1 MSSKQKSRND
11 KLILLEE
18 RVLVFLKHSNN
29 IQTKQF
35 LNKKNIE
42 NNFNLTLND
51 SLLQSNIIKE
61 SQNFNNNNK
70 NNNNNINNDTLSKSI
85 TIKKELLKGAE
96 PRFKMKSTPFLQPKF
111 SRNNDLSR
119 SIKLLLIHDMTQSIS
134 DFLETDEQIPNFK
147 LYQEKKKNG
156 IFIEKNFPFKIL
168 QEEEKCYEEII
179 KDFKNKGFTNIRY
192 KQKLSTI
199 YLTLLLKEN
208 NTIGN
213 IFYHDNEINLFLI
226 REVFIFLCVLFID
239 EFNGL
244 GENELSDFKTC
255 LYYCHINFLFILM
268 LIVNN
273 SKENDLKNDKENYN
287 YFLKC
292 KRFLHAINDNIN
304 EEKFKIEFQNIN
316 NIINKTLLN
325 LLNNLSNLNNN
336 ITEDL
341 KQIFK
346 ISQNQ
351 KINEITNSIKQNIK
365 ILLKINSIIEEEEIE
380 NEKEIENKIKKYTS
394 KTEQNSIENLEI
406 TNYKNYEEE
415 SSEEN
420 LPQPEIPFLKPKDKK
435 DKREYTLVL
444 DLDET
449 LVHYMEDEEEN
460 NAYVKVRLGAENF
473 INELSKFCEIVIFT
487 ASTED
492 YANTVINGLDCKNN
506 ISFKLYR
513 QHTNF
518 INGFNIKDLS
528 KLGRDISKV
537 IIVDNIEENFSLQ
550 PDNGLNICDFE
561 GDENDNEL
569 NFLLYDLLDVVK
581 ISGLD
586 VRKKLP
592 EVREKMIRRYTIL

>member
-1 MSSKQKSRND
+1 M
-11 KLILLEE
+11 LLEQK
-18 RVLVFLKHSNN
+18 VLIFLKHSNN
-29 IQTKQF
+29 QNIQTKEF
-35 LNKKNIE
+35 SKNKKID
-42 NNFNLTLND
+42 NNFNSTLND
-51 SLLQSNIIKE
+51 SLLQLNFMKD
-61 SQNFNNNNK
+61 SQNFNTNISNNNS
-70 NNNNNINNDTLSKSI
+70 NNDTLTKSI

-96 PRFKMKSTPFLQPKF
+96 PRFKLKSTPFLQPKF
-111 SRNNDLSR
+111 SKNNDLLNR
-119 SIKLLLIHDMTQSIS
+119 INLLLNHDITQSIS
-134 DFLETDEQIPNFK
+134 DFLETDEQIPDFK

-156 IFIEKNFPFKIL
+156 FFIDNNFPFKLL

-255 LYYCHINFLFILM
+255 LYYCHINYLFILM

-537 IIVDNIEENFSLQ
+537 ISVDNIEENFSLQ

-586 VRKKLP
+586 VREKLP
-592 EVREKMIRRYTIL
+592 EVREKMIRRYTII

>member
-1 MSSKQKSRND
+1 MSSKQKS
-11 KLILLEE
+11 KKETLLFLEQK
-18 RVLVFLKHSNN
+18 VLDFLKHTNN
-29 IQTKQF
+29 QNTQIKQF
-35 LNKKNIE
+35 TNKKKID
-42 NNFNLTLND
+42 NNFNLTLTD
-51 SLLQSNIIKE
+51 SLILSNLIQE
-61 SQNFNNNNK
+61 SQNYNNNT
-70 NNNNNINNDTLSKSI
+70 NNDTLTKSI

-96 PRFKMKSTPFLQPKF
+96 PRFKIKSTPSLQPKF
-111 SRNNDLSR
+111 SINNDLSK
-119 SIKLLLIHDMTQSIS
+119 SIKLLLNHDITQSIS
-134 DFLETDEQIPNFK
+134 DILETDEQIPNIK
-147 LYQEKKKNG
+147 IYQEKKKNG
-156 IFIEKNFPFKIL
+156 FFIDKNFPFKLLL
-168 QEEEKCYEEII
+168 QEEKCYEEIL
-179 KDFKNKGFTNIRY
+179 KDFKSKGFNNIKY

-199 YLTLLLKEN
+199 YLTLLLKDN

-213 IFYHDNEINLFLI
+213 IFYNDNEINLFII
-226 REVFIFLCVLFID
+226 RELCIFLCVLFID
-239 EFNGL
+239 ELKGL
-244 GENELSDFKTC
+244 GEKELSDFKNC
-255 LYYCHINFLFILM
+255 LYYCHLNFLFILM

-273 SKENDLKNDKENYN
+273 SNENELKNEKENYN

-292 KRFLHAINDNIN
+292 KRFLNAVNDNIN
-304 EEKFKIEFQNIN
+304 EEKYKLNFQSIN
-316 NIINKTLLN
+316 NIINNTLLN
-325 LLNNLSNLNNN
+325 LLNNLTYLNND
-336 ITEDL
+336 ITEDI
-341 KQIFK
+341 KQILQVSK
-346 ISQNQ
+346 DS
-351 KINEITNSIKQNIK
+351 KINEILRTKIKQNIK
-365 ILLKINSIIEEEEIE
+365 VLLKVNSIIEEEEKE
-380 NEKEIENKIKKYTS
+380 NEIENKIKKYSTI
-394 KTEQNSIENLEI
+394 KTDQNSLENIDI
-406 TNYKNYEEE
+406 TNYNNNDDE

-420 LPQPEIPFLKPKDKK
+420 LPIPEIPFLKPKDKN

-473 INELSKFCEIVIFT
+473 INELSKYCEIVIFT

-513 QHTNF
+513 QHINF
-518 INGFNIKDLS
+518 VNGCIIKDLS

-537 IIVDNIEENFSLQ
+537 IIIDNIEENFSLQ

>member
-1 MSSKQKSRND
+1 MSSKQKS
-11 KLILLEE
+11 KKETLLFLEQK
-18 RVLVFLKHSNN
+18 VLDFLKHTNN
-29 IQTKQF
+29 QNTQIKQF
-35 LNKKNIE
+35 TNKKKID
-42 NNFNLTLND
+42 NNFNLTLTD
-51 SLLQSNIIKE
+51 SLILSNLIQE
-61 SQNFNNNNK
+61 SQNYNNNT
-70 NNNNNINNDTLSKSI
+70 NNDTLTKSI

-96 PRFKMKSTPFLQPKF
+96 PRFKLKSTPFLQPKF
-111 SRNNDLSR
+111 SKNNDLLNR
-119 SIKLLLIHDMTQSIS
+119 INLLLNHDITQSIS
-134 DFLETDEQIPNFK
+134 DFLETDEQIPDFK

-156 IFIEKNFPFKIL
+156 FFIDNNFPFKLL
-168 QEEEKCYEEII
+168 QEEEKCYEEIL
-179 KDFKNKGFTNIRY
+179 KDFKVNGFNNIRY

-199 YLTLLLKEN
+199 YLTLLLKDN
-208 NTIGN
+208 NSIGN
-213 IFYHDNEINLFLI
+213 IFYNNDEINLFII
-226 REVFIFLCVLFID
+226 RELCVFLCVLFLD
-239 EFNGL
+239 EFKGL
-244 GENELSDFKTC
+244 GENELSYFKKC
-255 LYYCHINFLFILM
+255 LYNCHINFLFILM

-273 SKENDLKNDKENYN
+273 SNEKDFINDKENYN
-287 YFLKC
+287 NFLKC
-292 KRFLHAINDNIN
+292 KRFLNAVNDNIN
-304 EEKFKIEFQNIN
+304 EEKYKLNFQAIN
-316 NIINKTLLN
+316 NIININLIN
-325 LLNNLSNLNNN
+325 LLNNLSYLNND

-341 KQIFK
+341 KQILQ
-346 ISQNQ
+346 ISKNS
-351 KINEITNSIKQNIK
+351 KINEIIKTNIKQNIK
-365 ILLKINSIIEEEEIE
+365 ILLKVNSIIKE
-380 NEKEIENKIKKYTS
+380 EKEIENNKFRTLIS
-394 KTEQNSIENLEI
+394 EQNSLENI
-406 TNYKNYEEE
+406 NDDD

-420 LPQPEIPFLKPKDKK
+420 IPQPEIPFLKAKDKK

-449 LVHYMEDEEEN
+449 LVHYMEDEEEY

-513 QHTNF
+513 QHINF
-518 INGFNIKDLS
+518 VNGCIIKDLS

-537 IIVDNIEENFSLQ
+537 IIIDNIEENFSLQ

>member
-1 MSSKQKSRND
+1 M
-11 KLILLEE
+11 LLEQK
-18 RVLVFLKHSNN
+18 VLIFLKHSNN
-29 IQTKQF
+29 QNIQTKEF
-35 LNKKNIE
+35 SKNKKID
-42 NNFNLTLND
+42 NNFNSTLND
-51 SLLQSNIIKE
+51 SLLQLNFMKD
-61 SQNFNNNNK
+61 SQNFNTNISNNNS
-70 NNNNNINNDTLSKSI
+70 NNDTLTKSI

-96 PRFKMKSTPFLQPKF
+96 PRFKLKSTPFLQPKF
-111 SRNNDLSR
+111 SKNNDLLNR
-119 SIKLLLIHDMTQSIS
+119 INLLLNHDITQSIS
-134 DFLETDEQIPNFK
+134 DFLETDEQIPDFK

-156 IFIEKNFPFKIL
+156 FFIDNNFPFKLL
-168 QEEEKCYEEII
+168 QEEEKCYEEIL
-179 KDFKNKGFTNIRY
+179 KDFKVNGFNNIRY

-199 YLTLLLKEN
+199 YLTLLLKDN
-208 NTIGN
+208 NSIGN
-213 IFYHDNEINLFLI
+213 IFYNNDEINLFII
-226 REVFIFLCVLFID
+226 RELCVFLCVLFLD
-239 EFNGL
+239 EFKGL
-244 GENELSDFKTC
+244 GENELSYFKKC
-255 LYYCHINFLFILM
+255 LYNCHINFLFILM

-273 SKENDLKNDKENYN
+273 SNEKDFINDKENYN
-287 YFLKC
+287 NFLKC
-292 KRFLHAINDNIN
+292 KRFLNAVNDNIN
-304 EEKFKIEFQNIN
+304 EEKYKLNFQAIN
-316 NIINKTLLN
+316 NIININLIN
-325 LLNNLSNLNNN
+325 LLNNLSYLNND

-341 KQIFK
+341 KQILQ
-346 ISQNQ
+346 ISKNS
-351 KINEITNSIKQNIK
+351 KINEIIKTNIKQNIK
-365 ILLKINSIIEEEEIE
+365 ILLKVNSIIKE
-380 NEKEIENKIKKYTS
+380 EKEIENNKFRTLIS
-394 KTEQNSIENLEI
+394 EQNSLENI
-406 TNYKNYEEE
+406 NDDD

-420 LPQPEIPFLKPKDKK
+420 IPQPEIPFLKAKDKK

-449 LVHYMEDEEEN
+449 LVHYMEDEEEY

-586 VRKKLP
+586 VREKLP
-592 EVREKMIRRYTIL
+592 EVREKMIRRYTII

>member
-1 MSSKQKSRND
+1 M
-11 KLILLEE
+11 LLEQK
-18 RVLVFLKHSNN
+18 VLIFLKHSNN
-29 IQTKQF
+29 QNIQTKEF
-35 LNKKNIE
+35 SKNKKID
-42 NNFNLTLND
+42 NNFNSTLND
-51 SLLQSNIIKE
+51 SLLQLNFMKD
-61 SQNFNNNNK
+61 SQNFNT
-70 NNNNNINNDTLSKSI
+70 NISNYNSNNDTLTKSI

-96 PRFKMKSTPFLQPKF
+96 PRFKLKSTPFLQPKF
-111 SRNNDLSR
+111 SKNNDLLNR
-119 SIKLLLIHDMTQSIS
+119 INLLLNHDITQSIS
-134 DFLETDEQIPNFK
+134 DFLETDEQIPDFK

-156 IFIEKNFPFKIL
+156 FFIDNNFPFKLL

-179 KDFKNKGFTNIRY
+179 KDFKVNGFNNIRY

-199 YLTLLLKEN
+199 YLTLLLKDN
-208 NTIGN
+208 NSIGN
-213 IFYHDNEINLFLI
+213 IFYNNDEINLFII
-226 REVFIFLCVLFID
+226 RELCVFLCVLFLD
-239 EFNGL
+239 EFKGL
-244 GENELSDFKTC
+244 GENELSYFKKC
-255 LYYCHINFLFILM
+255 LYNCHINFLFILM

-273 SKENDLKNDKENYN
+273 SNEKDFINDKENYN
-287 YFLKC
+287 NFLKC
-292 KRFLHAINDNIN
+292 KRFLNAVNDNIN
-304 EEKFKIEFQNIN
+304 EEKYKLNFQAIN
-316 NIINKTLLN
+316 NIININLIN
-325 LLNNLSNLNNN
+325 LLNNLSYLNND

-341 KQIFK
+341 KQILQ
-346 ISQNQ
+346 ISKNS
-351 KINEITNSIKQNIK
+351 KINEIIKTNIKQNIK
-365 ILLKINSIIEEEEIE
+365 ILLKVNSIIKE
-380 NEKEIENKIKKYTS
+380 EKEIENNKFRTLIS
-394 KTEQNSIENLEI
+394 EQNSLENI
-406 TNYKNYEEE
+406 NDDD

-420 LPQPEIPFLKPKDKK
+420 IPQPEIPFLKEKDKK

-449 LVHYMEDEEEN
+449 LVHYMEDEEEY

-506 ISFKLYR
+506 ISYKLYR

-518 INGFNIKDLS
+518 VNGFNIKDLS

-537 IIVDNIEENFSLQ
+537 IIIDNIEENFSLQ

-586 VRKKLP
+586 VREKLP
-592 EVREKMIRRYTIL
+592 EVREKMIRRYTII